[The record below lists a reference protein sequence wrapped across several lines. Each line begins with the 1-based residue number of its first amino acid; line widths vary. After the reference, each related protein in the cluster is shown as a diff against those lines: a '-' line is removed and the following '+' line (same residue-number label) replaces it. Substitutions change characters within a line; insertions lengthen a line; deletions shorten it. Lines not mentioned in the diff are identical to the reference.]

1 MDFKE
6 ASARLKARQAKEA
19 QAAQGTQAAPLSI
32 AEAYRLRG
40 KMVGVMLRDAREGAS
55 RTVEDCARLLRVT
68 PEEIEAWEYGDQV
81 PSLPQLELLA
91 YYLGVPVSHFW
102 GTDTLEASQGRH
114 FDIQAEY
121 MALRNR
127 MVGALLRQA
136 REEAGVTLED
146 LSQSSAVPVEQLEIY
161 ELGETAIPIHELTV
175 LANALKKN
183 VNYFL
188 ESSGHV
194 GQWLAAREE
203 WKHFAAL
210 PEDVRRFAANPLNIG
225 FIEIAIMLSQM
236 PTDKLRRVGE
246 SVLNITM

>member
-19 QAAQGTQAAPLSI
+19 QAAEGAQPTTISI

-40 KMVGVMLRDAREGAS
+40 KMVGVMLRDARLSAE
-55 RTVEDCARLLRVT
+55 RTLEDCARLLKVT
-68 PEEIEAWEYGDQV
+68 PEEVEAWEYGDRV

-102 GTDTLEASQGRH
+102 GTDTLEAAQGRH

-121 MALRNR
+121 LALRNR

-136 REEAGVTLED
+136 RDELGMTLEE
-146 LSQSSAVPVEQLEIY
+146 LSQGSAVPVEQLQAY
-161 ELGETAIPIHELTV
+161 ELGETPVPIHELTV
-175 LANALKKN
+175 LANLLKKN
-183 VNYFL
+183 VSYFL

-194 GQWLAAREE
+194 GEWLAIREE
-203 WKHFAAL
+203 WKHFTGL

-236 PTDKLRRVGE
+236 PTDKLRRIGE